1 MFWPLM
7 SGLTAA
13 TFQSSRNLPVVR
25 DWFVI
30 VVMASAIVSLNFNR
44 NLVLQGTMMEVV
56 GFICLIMLSISFLS
70 IGRKEL
76 HLVHFLWYIFTVS
89 TSWNCSL
96 IFLILFKKKSTN
108 LSGRSDGELVSGIGF
123 ASFGFVSDLRILYR
137 FVALFSVSFNLLSIC
152 IFLEWCRCYSYIVL
166 ICLYSIRSSC
176 CLDLIHLLSANLLW
190 VLSLCASWSNHGSWS
205 FLISS

>member
-1 MFWPLM
+1 MFPWTLTGIWCCREQWWKLLDSSVWLCWVFPFYPLA
-7 SGLTAA
+7 G
-13 TFQSSRNLPVVR
+13 RNCTLCISYGISLLCLHHETVP
-25 DWFVI
+25 WF
-30 VVMASAIVSLNFNR
+30 SLF
-44 NLVLQGTMMEVV
+44 
-56 GFICLIMLSISFLS
+56 
-70 IGRKEL
+70 
-76 HLVHFLWYIFTVS
+76 
-89 TSWNCSL
+89 
-96 IFLILFKKKSTN
+96 LFKKKSTN
-108 LSGRSDGELVSGIGF
+108 LSGRSDRELVSGIGF